1 MRRRATQHPRGRF
14 ASSYD
19 IVRAVSYELRSKIHT
34 GPALQ
39 PRQRSLPQCLPCEA
53 ARKLATHQAHMRSLV
68 LYAARAGTACGVAAV
83 LPLLCV
89 ALPRLNAAFALP
101 LFCPIAACVTVAPRS
116 LGAALKNGTHVVSG
130 VCAGG
135 LLVAAALAVAE
146 SVRKRSDGF
155 SADAATYIML
165 VVLSVPCLYP
175 AFPPLAS
182 KFAMNNVIISLFT
195 WRVYGGDA
203 LQPLRLAL
211 TTTVGVTV
219 ALAVC
224 AAPWPSSR
232 ACDDTRT
239 QLCAVEKLSAAL
251 CTLLARGFVQEE
263 QSFRVTTALSE
274 SHRAAAAALQST
286 LRSLEEQVSW
296 EVWAFSAPVP
306 NFRTRLRVLHDTLV
320 ACDGAVLALADARAA
335 EATHSRAVGRARL
348 SSATGDLNR
357 IDELLA
363 DPLRELSG
371 AVDAAL
377 RAASDVYGGKCSVTT
392 LDETETALKAA
403 GDSFDAALL
412 SARVQVYYGPRMP
425 DLVAAG
431 SASYGAPVE
440 HYTVF
445 YAWQLLVSCALQ
457 AMDSSRTHANER
469 SARRKT
475 HAGTECMADWAAFV
489 NHFSAPFLLAPDRV
503 RLIYATKLVAS
514 VVAAAWLGQ
523 LTCGS
528 GLWAAITAQIVG
540 GRDNL
545 FSGGSFR
552 VATSR
557 LTGTVLGAMWGYVLL
572 ILFGDA
578 PFGVV
583 LPLLAAW
590 TALFA
595 LVRASP
601 RTAYLGLVAKFTPLI
616 IALDSTRT
624 SDKRLFAYRR
634 IEQNLIGILAFVL
647 IEFVVAPRRASSLL
661 LSALADVMR
670 ATAAVVTTAW
680 DPVLLGARCVT
691 CASSDTAST
700 VDAQAALTAK
710 LTYARTLLAEA
721 GEEPALLRPA
731 ALLPPIQSILSMHDG
746 ALGSMLSLMQTAATA
761 SAAHGTATLHADI
774 RDETARLR
782 AALRELYCS
791 IAADLEAGVISRGV
805 IHASVAVTQAM
816 AAFESCYTEAL
827 GRHREAHRDHAV
839 QIVPTSTVLPLDT
852 LIWTTRQLIQLT
864 DGVEA
869 AVRVALRTKH
879 AELLQLQAAPQRLS
893 VAISDHHV
901 SVAAENSVSTRC
913 ACGAPI

>member
-1 MRRRATQHPRGRF
+1 
-14 ASSYD
+14 
-19 IVRAVSYELRSKIHT
+19 
-34 GPALQ
+34 
-39 PRQRSLPQCLPCEA
+39 
-53 ARKLATHQAHMRSLV
+53 MRSLFS
-68 LYAARAGTACGVAAV
+68 YAARAGTACGVAAV

-89 ALPRLNAAFALP
+89 VSPRLKEAFALS

-116 LGAALKNGTHVVSG
+116 LGAALKNGTQLLWGICS
-130 VCAGG
+130 GG

-146 SVRKRSDGF
+146 SVQRRSEGF
-155 SADAATYIML
+155 SADAATYVML
-165 VVLSVPCLYP
+165 VVLSIPILYP
-175 AFPPLAS
+175 AFPPLAT

-195 WRVYGGDA
+195 WRVYGGGA

-211 TTTVGVTV
+211 TTAVGVAV
-219 ALAVC
+219 ALVVC
-224 AAPWPSSR
+224 AAPWPASR
-232 ACDDTRT
+232 ACDEVRT
-239 QLCAVEKLSAAL
+239 QLSAAEKLSAAL
-251 CTLLARGFVQEE
+251 CTLLARGFAQDE
-263 QSFRVTTALSE
+263 QAFRVTTALAE
-274 SHRAAAAALQST
+274 SHRAAAAALQGT
-286 LRSLEEQVSW
+286 LRSLEEQAAW

-306 NFRTRLRVLHDTLV
+306 DLGLRLRVLHDTLV

-335 EATHSRAVGRARL
+335 EATHARAVGRARL
-348 SSATGDLNR
+348 STLSSTGDLDK

-371 AVDAAL
+371 TVDAAL
-377 RAASDVYGGKCSVTT
+377 RAASDMYDGKCSVAT
-392 LDETETALKAA
+392 LNETEAALKAA

-412 SARVQVYYGPRMP
+412 AARIQVYYGPRTP

-431 SASYGAPVE
+431 SAAYGAPVE

-445 YAWQLLVSCALQ
+445 YTWQLLVSCALQ
-457 AMDSSRTHANER
+457 ALDGSRA
-469 SARRKT
+469 
-475 HAGTECMADWAAFV
+475 HAGERGAQRKSHDATAAMTILLHQLV
-489 NHFSAPFLLAPDRV
+489 APFLLAPDRV

-557 LTGTVLGAMWGYVLL
+557 FTGTVLGAMWGYLLL
-572 ILFGDA
+572 ILLGDA
-578 PFGVV
+578 QFGAV

-590 TALFA
+590 TALFS

-601 RTAYLGLVAKFTPLI
+601 RTAYLGLVAKFTPFI
-616 IALDSTRT
+616 ITLDITRT
-624 SDKRLFAYRR
+624 SNKRLFAYRR

-647 IEFVVAPRRASSLL
+647 IEFLVAPRRASSLL
-661 LSALADVMR
+661 LSALANVMR

-680 DPVLLGARCVT
+680 DPVLLGARCAT
-691 CASSDTAST
+691 CASSDTEAAT
-700 VDAQAALTAK
+700 DAQAALTVK
-710 LTYARTLLAEA
+710 LAHARTLLAEA

-731 ALLPPIQSILSMHDG
+731 ALLPPIQSIISMHDG
-746 ALGSMLSLMQTAATA
+746 ALGSMLSLMQTAAAA

-774 RDETARLR
+774 RNETAGLR

-791 IAADLEAGVISRGV
+791 IAADLEAGAVSRGV
-805 IHASVAVTQAM
+805 IQASVAVTQAM
-816 AAFESCYTEAL
+816 AAFESCYAEAL
-827 GRHREAHRDHAV
+827 GRHRDAHRDHAV

-852 LIWTTRQLIQLT
+852 LIWTTRQLIRLT

-869 AVRVALRTKH
+869 AVRVTLRTKH
-879 AELLQLQAAPQRLS
+879 AELLQLQAAPRRLS
-893 VAISDHHV
+893 AV
-901 SVAAENSVSTRC
+901 SGEHQVGFTAGTSGDARC

>member
-1 MRRRATQHPRGRF
+1 
-14 ASSYD
+14 
-19 IVRAVSYELRSKIHT
+19 
-34 GPALQ
+34 
-39 PRQRSLPQCLPCEA
+39 
-53 ARKLATHQAHMRSLV
+53 MRSLV
-68 LYAARAGTACGVAAV
+68 SYAARAGTACGVAAV
-83 LPLLCV
+83 LPLLCAV
-89 ALPRLNAAFALP
+89 FPRLNAAFALP

-116 LGAALKNGTHVVSG
+116 LGAALKNGTHLVSG
-130 VCAGG
+130 ISAGG
-135 LLVAAALAVAE
+135 LLVAAALAAAD
-146 SVRKRSDGF
+146 SVRKRADGF
-155 SADAATYIML
+155 NADAATYIML

-175 AFPPLAS
+175 AFPPLAT

-195 WRVYGGDA
+195 WRAYGGDA

-211 TTTVGVTV
+211 TTAVGVTV
-219 ALAVC
+219 ALSIC
-224 AAPWPSSR
+224 AAPWPNSR
-232 ACDDTRT
+232 ACDDVRS
-239 QLCAVEKLSAAL
+239 QLCDAEKLSAAL

-263 QSFRVTTALSE
+263 QAFRVTTALAE
-274 SHRAAAAALQST
+274 SHRAAASALQST

-306 NFRTRLRVLHDTLV
+306 NVDGRLKVLHDTLV

-335 EATHSRAVGRARL
+335 EATHARAVGRARL
-348 SSATGDLNR
+348 STLSSTGDLDR

-377 RAASDVYGGKCSVTT
+377 RAASDMYDMRCSITT

-403 GDSFDAALL
+403 CDSFEAALL
-412 SARVQVYYGPRMP
+412 AARCQVYYGPRTP

-431 SASYGAPVE
+431 SAAYGAPVE

-445 YAWQLLVSCALQ
+445 YAWELLVSCALQ
-457 AMDSSRTHANER
+457 AMDGSRMHASER
-469 SARRKT
+469 SAQRKVSACT
-475 HAGTECMADWAAFV
+475 VGLTALRQLV
-489 NHFSAPFLLAPDRV
+489 APFLTAPDRV

-557 LTGTVLGAMWGYVLL
+557 LTGTVLGAMWGYALL
-572 ILFGDA
+572 LLLGDA

-601 RTAYLGLVAKFTPLI
+601 RTAYLGLVAEFTPLI

-647 IEFVVAPRRASSLL
+647 IEFLVAPRRASSLL

-670 ATAAVVTTAW
+670 ANAAVVTTAW

-691 CASSDTAST
+691 CASRDTAVT
-700 VDAQAALTAK
+700 ADAQAALTAK
-710 LTYARTLLAEA
+710 LAYARTLLAEA

-731 ALLPPIQSILSMHDG
+731 ALLPPIQSIISMHDG
-746 ALGSMLSLMQTAATA
+746 ALGSMLSLMQTAAAA

-774 RDETARLR
+774 RDETAQLR
-782 AALRELYCS
+782 AALRELFCS
-791 IAADLEAGVISRGV
+791 IAADLEAGAVSRGV
-805 IHASVAVTQAM
+805 IHASVAVTHAM
-816 AAFESCYTEAL
+816 GAFESCYAEAL
-827 GRHREAHRDHAV
+827 GRHRDAHRDHAV

-852 LIWTTRQLIQLT
+852 LIWTTRQLIRLT

-879 AELLQLQAAPQRLS
+879 TELLQLQAAPQRLS
-893 VAISDHHV
+893 VSSEHKV
-901 SVAAENSVSTRC
+901 GVAANSSCGMHC
-913 ACGAPI
+913 ACGAPIRVV